1 MKRILLTI
9 LVLGI
14 LAAGG
19 GLLCMYLGVYNVAAV
34 AQHTR
39 PVYWMLENGMKYSVR
54 RRAAGIRVPPL
65 DDESMRAKGF
75 YHYRQHC
82 ERCHGGP
89 GVAPEDFAKGMT
101 PAPLNLVQVSRL
113 WSPAELY
120 WSTKYGLKPTG
131 MPAFE
136 YRLNEKQL
144 WELVAFLREL
154 ASISPQE
161 YRRWSETAVPDRSEI
176 PTPENARMDK

>member
-1 MKRILLTI
+1 
-9 LVLGI
+9 
-14 LAAGG
+14 
-19 GLLCMYLGVYNVAAV
+19 MYLGVYNVAAV

-39 PVYWMLENGMKYSVR
+39 PVYWMLEQGMKYSVR

-65 DDESMRAKGF
+65 ENNAMKEKGF
-75 YHYRQHC
+75 YHYRRHC

-101 PAPLNLVQVSRL
+101 PVPLNLVQVSRL
-113 WSPAELY
+113 WTPAELY

-136 YRLNEKQL
+136 YRLNEKEM

-154 ASISPQE
+154 ASIPPQE
-161 YRRWSETAVPDRSEI
+161 YRRRSETAMPDTAPAPNGTI
-176 PTPENARMDK
+176 PRMDN